1 MPRGARPSPAPWT
14 GLPSPA
20 DPAHQRKVAAATQP
34 VGPSRVLPYVT
45 IVLSTRAPRPSA
57 WRVDRGADREGL
69 SIDPAHDRVPGIDIP
84 ALYAAHRLSLVRLA
98 ALLVDD
104 RGLAEDIVQDAFIGL
119 TRHRHQVRDPQAA
132 LGYLRT
138 SVVNGS
144 RSMLRR
150 RRTVTTFLARSA
162 PPEDVAPADAAVLA
176 HERQDRVLLAVRD
189 LPPRMREVLVLRY
202 WSDLTETQIAAALG
216 ISEGTVKSTASR
228 ALDKLGV
235 TLGGLR

>member
-1 MPRGARPSPAPWT
+1 M
-14 GLPSPA
+14 
-20 DPAHQRKVAAATQP
+20 
-34 VGPSRVLPYVT
+34 T

-176 HERQDRVLLAVRD
+176 HERQDRVFPPPMRRFSPTSARIACCWPFASCHRACVRSSSCATG
-189 LPPRMREVLVLRY
+189 P
-202 WSDLTETQIAAALG
+202 T
-216 ISEGTVKSTASR
+216 
-228 ALDKLGV
+228 
-235 TLGGLR
+235 